1 MENQIINIV
10 WCDDKID
17 TLYNESIREAF
28 EYYNCKLF
36 KKAHTSEELS
46 TILKEHRDLIDAVI
60 VDFNMS
66 DKDLIP
72 GEAASGFRWVHEH
85 VQDYMPIP
93 FYLYSARDVD
103 FIKQK
108 YEAFEYD
115 MKDDYFFTQNTNVSS
130 KRNRHFMLGELKD
143 MLRIIE
149 EEVGTLSMPSFKV
162 RMEYS
167 KAFNAIERHHLD
179 SALFIRILTS
189 DDSVDKYDLCDLA
202 NPLRKVI
209 EGMVAQLQDAEI
221 IPKHELN
228 KIPEL
233 LQVRPEY
240 SVNDRMPKALGLA
253 FDIFLKLTQDG
264 SHDKNDSKFEFHQYL
279 RKTGDVYIVK
289 ALAIIGLDIITWMSQ
304 LYDKY
309 QDVKP
314 FHEDPFI
321 VKVSKLVN
329 VNGQDGAIAFYKN
342 KKYFIAQ
349 PRMATMAKYRYEV
362 GNNVEIDP
370 SKIQTTD
377 KEFGDFYCI
386 GRNLD
391 VK

>member
-1 MENQIINIV
+1 MENRIINIV

-17 TLYNESIREAF
+17 TLYNESTRESF

-85 VQDYMPIP
+85 VQDYIPIP

-115 MKDDYFFTQNTNVSS
+115 MKNDYFFTQNSNVSS
-130 KRNRHFMLGELKD
+130 KRNRHFMSGELDD

-149 EEVGTLSMPSFKV
+149 EEVETLSMPSFKV

-167 KAFNAIERHHLD
+167 KAFNAIERHRLD

-189 DDSVDKYDLCDLA
+189 DDSVDRYDLCDLA

-221 IPKHELN
+221 IPKCELN
-228 KIPEL
+228 KMPNF
-233 LQVRPEY
+233 LQGILGGFRY
-240 SVNDRMPKALGLA
+240 SVNDKMPSALGLA
-253 FDIFLKLTQDG
+253 FDFFIKLTQDG
-264 SHDKNDSKFEFHQYL
+264 SHDKKDSKFEFHQYL

-304 LYDKY
+304 FYDKY
-309 QDVKP
+309 QDIKP
-314 FHEDPFI
+314 FPNDPFI
-321 VKVSKLVN
+321 VKVSSLVN
-329 VNGQDGAIAFYKN
+329 VKGQDGAIAFHN
-342 KKYFIAQ
+342 GEKYYIVQ
-349 PRMATMAKYRYEV
+349 PSTSKYRYKE

-370 SKIQTTD
+370 SKIQPAAI
-377 KEFGDFYCI
+377 EFGDFICI

>member
-1 MENQIINIV
+1 MENRIINIV

-17 TLYNESIREAF
+17 TLDNESTRESF
-28 EYYNCKLF
+28 ENYNCKLF

-85 VQDYMPIP
+85 VQDYIPIP

-115 MKDDYFFTQNTNVSS
+115 MKNDYFFTQNSNVSS
-130 KRNRHFMLGELKD
+130 KRNRHFMSGELDD

-149 EEVGTLSMPSFKV
+149 EEVETLSMPSFKV

-167 KAFNAIERHHLD
+167 KAFNAIERHQLD

-189 DDSVDKYDLCDLA
+189 DDSVDRYDLCDLA

-221 IPKHELN
+221 IPKCELN
-228 KIPEL
+228 KMPEL
-233 LQVRPEY
+233 LQSTSKYP
-240 SVNDRMPKALGLA
+240 VNDRMPRALGLA
-253 FDIFLKLTQDG
+253 FDFFIKLTQDG
-264 SHDKNDSKFEFHQYL
+264 SHDKKDSKFEFHQYL

-304 LYDKY
+304 FYDKY
-309 QDVKP
+309 QDLKP
-314 FHEDPFI
+314 FHEDPFT

-329 VNGQDGAIAFYKN
+329 VNGQDGAIAIHKG

-349 PRMATMAKYRYEV
+349 PPFAKYRYEV
-362 GNNVEIDP
+362 GSNVEIDP
-370 SKIQTTD
+370 SKIQTTTP
-377 KEFGDFYCI
+377 EFGDFYCI